1 MNVYYFRWLKVKRQ
15 YHTPKIWLI
24 VQSFSDLLFD
34 TLEYH
39 YSRMKD
45 MLAIQQ
51 EQKYK
56 RHRPETTLL
65 YQLVERYYPEFT
77 ASLAEQ
83 DKYLPKLVEP
93 EFDEYLRCG
102 RLEHGFMRVVC
113 GDCKHEKLVAFSC
126 KRRGFCPSCGARRMV
141 ESAALLVDDVLSG
154 YPIHQWVLSL
164 PIPLRLLLARYSTE
178 LSKVMQLVH
187 RAISTHI
194 VSQAGF
200 TNKLSNTSGFSLH
213 AGTKCEVVRQC
224 R

>member
-1 MNVYYFRWLKVKRQ
+1 
-15 YHTPKIWLI
+15 
-24 VQSFSDLLFD
+24 
-34 TLEYH
+34 
-39 YSRMKD
+39 
-45 MLAIQQ
+45 
-51 EQKYK
+51 
-56 RHRPETTLL
+56 LL